1 LFNPVTENFGRLRAH
16 TRGLP
21 FFCRGTT
28 RQISFAALLLSGIVY
43 GGGTGF
49 AQVVLDGKFG
59 TSGALAGPNYT
70 IPANV
75 GATRGNNLF
84 HSFAQFDLAAG
95 DVATFT
101 GPANIQNILCRVT
114 GNAASSINGTISSGI
129 TGANFFFINPN
140 GIIFGPNAALNIS
153 GSFAA
158 STANYLKLA
167 DGARFMAALDA
178 DDSGL
183 SSAPV
188 SAFGFL
194 GGNPASIAVQQSAL
208 ALPNSQA
215 LSLVGGDI
223 TVDGGV
229 LQAPQGQI
237 NVVSVQSAGEV
248 PLDPAS
254 VPVPKFNA
262 DFPQQGQIQV
272 QNLSQVDA
280 SGDGGGRIVIR
291 GGQIVVDNSVIQ
303 ANTTGTGTGQ
313 GIDISALGALNISN
327 GGQINSL
334 TPAGLGEGGNISIT
348 AQSVTLDGGGAY
360 DPVTFNPTTQ
370 ISTSTGDSV
379 SFTGGGPAKAGDI
392 IINATSL
399 ELVNSAQ
406 ISSASFGAGNAGN
419 ILVKAT
425 SVLLDAMLTTV
436 TQISANAQQ
445 SSGGGNAGNIT
456 IFSDSLNVDNG
467 AVIAAATFGDG
478 NAGQIN
484 ITANTLDFSV
494 YGGIAVSTFGSGQ
507 GGSIQI
513 SAGTLQLDQGGFI
526 NAITTG
532 TAFASGPNPDPGKGG
547 DISITANSIN
557 IVNTGSIFTRTT
569 GDGNSG
575 NIAITAQN
583 INITGDDGVS
593 GQTTGILA
601 SDGDPNLGYPGYGIG
616 NGGNVLINA
625 GALDISG
632 GGKIITSTIG
642 TGNAG
647 TIGINATGVTLEDAS
662 SIESA
667 STGSQLGVGLSG
679 GLAGGVTLN
688 VQDTLSLSGQSSI
701 SVSSVEND
709 AGDASVT
716 AGAEIDLTDSTISAQ
731 AGLNGG
737 NISLKAPSL
746 IYLLNSPLTANAR
759 NGNGGVI
766 SLDPSFVVL
775 NQSPLTAKVSV
786 QGNGGTVSISSDY
799 FFASQSPFDVS
810 TPSGIPG
817 TVVVTAPNVD
827 LSGVLVALQTD
838 FLDAESQL
846 RPDCAVRL
854 SDDVSTFVLLGRG
867 GMPLEPGGFLPSGM
881 VSPVN
886 EQK

>member
-1 LFNPVTENFGRLRAH
+1 MIF
-16 TRGLP
+16 
-21 FFCRGTT
+21 
-28 RQISFAALLLSGIVY
+28 

-59 TSGALAGPNYT
+59 TSGALAGPNYNIT
-70 IPANV
+70 ANL

-114 GNAASSINGTISSGI
+114 GNGASSINGTISSGI
-129 TGANFFFINPN
+129 AGANFFFINPN
-140 GIIFGPNAALNIS
+140 GIVFGPNAALNVS

-167 DGARFMAALDA
+167 DGARFVAALDA

-194 GGNPASIAVQQSAL
+194 GGNPGSIAVQQSTL
-208 ALPNSQA
+208 TVPDGQA
-215 LSLVGGDI
+215 ISVVGGDI

-254 VPVPKFNA
+254 VPVAQFNA
-262 DFPQQGQIQV
+262 DFPQQGQVQI

-327 GGQINSL
+327 GGQIDSL
-334 TPAGLGEGGNISIT
+334 TPAGLGDGGNIIIT
-348 AQSVTLDGGGAY
+348 AHSVTLDGGGAY
-360 DPVTFNPTTQ
+360 DPMTFNPTTQ

-419 ILVKAT
+419 ILVTAT

-445 SSGGGNAGNIT
+445 FSGGGNAGNIT
-456 IFSDSLNVDNG
+456 INSDSLNVANG

-532 TAFASGPNPDPGKGG
+532 VGFTPVPGTDPGKGG
-547 DISITANSIN
+547 DISITANLIE
-557 IVNTGSIFTRTT
+557 IFNTASIFTRTT

-575 NIAITAQN
+575 NISIAAQN
-583 INITGDDGVS
+583 INITGDNGLS

-601 SDGDPNLGYPGYGIG
+601 SDGDPNLGYGIG
-616 NGGNVLINA
+616 NGGNVLINT
-625 GALDISG
+625 GTLDVSG
-632 GGKIITSTIG
+632 GGKIVTSTIA

-647 TIGINATGVTLEDAS
+647 TIGINATSVTLQDAS

-667 STGSQLGVGLSG
+667 STGSQLGVGLLG

-709 AGDASVT
+709 AGDVSVT
-716 AGAEIDLTDSTISAQ
+716 AGADINLTDSTISAQ

-737 NISLKAPSL
+737 NISLKSL
-746 IYLLNSPLTANAR
+746 SMIYLLNSPLTANAQ

-766 SLDPSFVVL
+766 TLDPSFVIL
-775 NQSPLTAKVSV
+775 NQSPLTARVSV
-786 QGNGGTVSISSDY
+786 QGNGGTVSINSDY

-827 LSGVLVALQTD
+827 LSGVLVALGGD
-838 FLDAESQL
+838 FLDAESRL

-854 SDDVSTFVLLGRG
+854 ADDVSTFLLLGRG
-867 GMPLEPGGFLPSGM
+867 GVPMEPGGFLPSGM

>member
-1 LFNPVTENFGRLRAH
+1 MIF
-16 TRGLP
+16 
-21 FFCRGTT
+21 
-28 RQISFAALLLSGIVY
+28 

-59 TSGALAGPNYT
+59 TSGALAGPNYNIT
-70 IPANV
+70 ANL

-114 GNAASSINGTISSGI
+114 GNGASSINGTISSGI
-129 TGANFFFINPN
+129 AGANFFFINPN
-140 GIIFGPNAALNIS
+140 GIVFGPNAALNVS

-167 DGARFMAALDA
+167 DGARFVAALDA

-194 GGNPASIAVQQSAL
+194 GGNPGSIAVQQSTL
-208 ALPNSQA
+208 TVPNGQA
-215 LSLVGGDI
+215 ISVVGGDI

-254 VPVPKFNA
+254 VPVAQFNA
-262 DFPQQGQIQV
+262 DFPQQGQVQI

-334 TPAGLGEGGNISIT
+334 TPAGLGDGGNIIIT
-348 AQSVTLDGGGAY
+348 AHSVTLDGGGAY
-360 DPVTFNPTTQ
+360 DPMTFKPTTQ

-419 ILVKAT
+419 ILVTAT

-445 SSGGGNAGNIT
+445 FSGNIT
-456 IFSDSLNVDNG
+456 INSDSLNVANG

-532 TAFASGPNPDPGKGG
+532 VGFTPVPGTDPGKGG
-547 DISITANSIN
+547 DISIAANSIN
-557 IVNTGSIFTRTT
+557 IFNTASIFTRTT

-575 NIAITAQN
+575 NISIAAQN
-583 INITGDDGVS
+583 INITGDNGLS

-601 SDGDPNLGYPGYGIG
+601 SDGDPNLGYGIG
-616 NGGNVLINA
+616 NGGNVLINT
-625 GALDISG
+625 GTLDVSG
-632 GGKIITSTIG
+632 GGKIVTSTIA

-647 TIGINATGVTLEDAS
+647 TIGINATSVTLQDAS

-667 STGSQLGVGLSG
+667 STGSQLGVGLLG

-709 AGDASVT
+709 AGDVSVT
-716 AGAEIDLTDSTISAQ
+716 AGADINLTDSTISAQ

-737 NISLKAPSL
+737 NISLKSL
-746 IYLLNSPLTANAR
+746 SMIYLLNSPLTANAQ

-766 SLDPSFVVL
+766 TLDPSFVIL
-775 NQSPLTAKVSV
+775 NQSPLTARVSV
-786 QGNGGTVSISSDY
+786 QGNGGTVSINSDY

-827 LSGVLVALQTD
+827 LSGVLVALGGD
-838 FLDAESQL
+838 FLDAESRL

-854 SDDVSTFVLLGRG
+854 ADDVSTFLLLGRG
-867 GMPLEPGGFLPSGM
+867 GVPMEPGGFLPSGM

>member
-1 LFNPVTENFGRLRAH
+1 
-16 TRGLP
+16 
-21 FFCRGTT
+21 
-28 RQISFAALLLSGIVY
+28 
-43 GGGTGF
+43 
-49 AQVVLDGKFG
+49 VVLDGKFG
-59 TSGALAGPNYT
+59 TSGALTGPNYT
-70 IPANV
+70 ITANL
-75 GATRGNNLF
+75 GATHGNNLF
-84 HSFAQFDLAAG
+84 HSFTQFDLAAG

-114 GNAASSINGTISSGI
+114 GNGASSINGTISSGI

-140 GIIFGPNAALNIS
+140 GIVFGPNAALNVS

-158 STANYLKLA
+158 STANYLKL
-167 DGARFMAALDA
+167 GNSARFVAALDA
-178 DDSGL
+178 DDSVL
-183 SSAPV
+183 NSEPV

-194 GGNPASIAVQQSAL
+194 GGNPGSIVVQQATL
-208 ALPNSQA
+208 TVPNGQS

-237 NVVSVQSAGEV
+237 NIASVQSAGEV

-254 VPVPKFNA
+254 IPVAQFNA
-262 DFPQQGQIQV
+262 TFPQQGQIQI

-291 GGQIVVDNSVIQ
+291 GGQIVVDNSVVQ

-334 TPAGLGEGGNISIT
+334 TPSGLGDGGNIIIT

-360 DPVTFNPTTQ
+360 DPNTFNPTTQ

-419 ILVKAT
+419 ILVNAN

-456 IFSDSLNVDNG
+456 INSDSLDVFNG

-532 TAFASGPNPDPGKGG
+532 TGFTPAPGTDPGKGG
-547 DISITANSIN
+547 DISITANSID
-557 IVNTGSIFTRTT
+557 ILNTASIFTRTT

-575 NIAITAQN
+575 NINITAQK
-583 INITGDDGVS
+583 INITGDNGVS

-601 SDGDPNLGYPGYGIG
+601 SDGDPNIGIGVG
-616 NGGNVLINA
+616 NGGNVLINT
-625 GALDISG
+625 GTLNVSG

-647 TIGINATGVTLEDAS
+647 TIGINATSVTLQDSS

-667 STGSQLGVGLSG
+667 SIGSQLGGGLPG

-688 VQDTLSLSGQSSI
+688 VQDSLSLSGQSSI
-701 SVSSVEND
+701 SVSSIEND

-716 AGAEIDLTDSTISAQ
+716 AGADINLTDSTISAQ

-737 NISLKAPSL
+737 NILLKAVSM
-746 IYLLNSPLTANAR
+746 IYLLNSSLTASAQ

-766 SLDPSFVVL
+766 TLDPSFVIL
-775 NQSPLTAKVSV
+775 NQSPLTANVSV
-786 QGNGGTVSISSDY
+786 QGNGGTVSINSDY

-827 LSGVLVALQTD
+827 LSGVLVALGGD
-838 FLDAESQL
+838 FLDAESRL

-854 SDDVSTFVLLGRG
+854 ADDVSTFLLLGRG
-867 GMPLEPGGFLPSGM
+867 GVPLEPGGFLPSGM